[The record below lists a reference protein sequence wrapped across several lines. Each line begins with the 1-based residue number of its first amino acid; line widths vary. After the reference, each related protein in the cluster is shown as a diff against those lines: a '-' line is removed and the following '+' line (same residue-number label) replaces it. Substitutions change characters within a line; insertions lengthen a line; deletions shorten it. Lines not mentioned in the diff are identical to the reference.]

1 MDAQAEIIVIG
12 GGPAGLNAALAA
24 SQAGASVVLLDAYPL
39 PGGQYY
45 RQPPQYLA
53 AHPTRHQREGKI
65 LWQSVLANGVQIV
78 SNALVWYANSDKEV
92 IYFDSSG
99 SHTLRGRAIILAYGT
114 YERPVAFP
122 GWTLPGVLMT
132 GGAQTLLY
140 HGVLPGKRVLLAGS
154 GPLQLVV
161 ANKLLKAGANVVGVL
176 EGSSQL
182 LRRSWHHLKALWGQW
197 ERLGEGLS
205 SLLGLMYHSVPY
217 RLGWGIVEARG
228 NEQVE
233 SAIIARYDE
242 NWRPIPGSEK
252 EVVCDT
258 ICIGYGFVPF
268 TTLGKLIGVK
278 HTWDDRWNFEV
289 PERNDQTMETNLS
302 GVFVV
307 GDGAGVGGARL
318 SMLEGRVAGINAA
331 LQLGYGSS
339 IGEVALK
346 DIASKIKWERKF
358 QRMYADLF
366 TPGCG
371 LFELA
376 KDDTPVCR
384 CEGVTLRQLKAAL
397 DMGAASISEIKAIT
411 RAGMGECQGRMCG
424 LHLNRLIAQR
434 ANKAPNEVGL
444 NTARPPIYPLPI
456 KALLLDED
464 G

>member
-45 RQPPQYLA
+45 RQPPRYLA
-53 AHPTRHQREGKI
+53 AHPTRHQREGRK

-92 IYFDSSG
+92 IYSVSTG
-99 SHTLRGRAIILAYGT
+99 SHTLRGGAIILAYGT

-161 ANKLLKAGANVVGVL
+161 ANKLLKAGANVAGVL

-205 SLLGLMYHSVPY
+205 TLLGLMFHSVPY
-217 RLGWGIVEARG
+217 RLGWGIVEAKGR
-228 NEQVE
+228 EQVE

-278 HTWDDRWNFEV
+278 HTWDDGWNFEV
-289 PERNDQTMETNLS
+289 PERNDQTMETNLA

-331 LQLGYGSS
+331 LQLGYGRS
-339 IGEVALK
+339 IGEGALK
-346 DIASKIKWERKF
+346 DIASKINWERKF

-384 CEGVTLRQLKAAL
+384 CEGVTLRQLNAAL
-397 DMGAASISEIKAIT
+397 DMGVASVSEIKAIT
-411 RAGMGECQGRMCG
+411 RAEMGECQGRMCG

>member
-1 MDAQAEIIVIG
+1 METQVDIVVIG
-12 GGPAGLNAALAA
+12 GGPAGLNAALVAA
-24 SQAGASVVLLDAYPL
+24 QAGASVVLLDAYPL

-45 RQPPQYLA
+45 RQPPQYLVT
-53 AHPTRHQREGKI
+53 HSTRHQSEGRK
-65 LWQSVLANGVQIV
+65 LWQKALANGVQII
-78 SNALVWYANSDKEV
+78 SNALVWCANSDKVV
-92 IYFDSSG
+92 IYSDAAG
-99 SHTLRGRAIILAYGT
+99 SHTLHGRAIILAYGT

-140 HGVLPGKRVLLAGS
+140 QGVLPGKRVLLAGS

-161 ANKLLKAGANVVGVL
+161 ANKLLKAGADVVAVL
-176 EGSSQL
+176 EGSSRL
-182 LRRSWHHLKALWGQW
+182 VRRGWHHLNGLWGQW
-197 ERLGEGLS
+197 ERLGEGLN
-205 SLLGLMYHSVPY
+205 SLLGLMFHRVPY

-228 NEQVE
+228 SEQVE

-242 NWRPIPGSEK
+242 DWRPIRGTEK

-278 HTWDDRWNFEV
+278 HIWDDRWNFEI

-302 GVFVV
+302 GIFVV

-318 SMLEGRVAGINAA
+318 SMLEGKVAGINAA

-339 IGEVALK
+339 TGEVALK
-346 DIASKIKWERKF
+346 DIASKIRREKDF

-366 TPGCG
+366 APGCG

-376 KDDTPVCR
+376 KDDTPICR
-384 CEGVTLRQLKAAL
+384 CEGVTKRQLQDAL
-397 DMGAASISEIKAIT
+397 DMGATSISEIKAIT

-434 ANKAPNEVGL
+434 SNKAPHEVGL

-456 KALLLDED
+456 KDLVLDED

>member
-1 MDAQAEIIVIG
+1 MDTQVDIVVIG

-24 SQAGASVVLLDAYPL
+24 AQAGASVVLLDAYPL

-45 RQPPQYLA
+45 RQPPPYLA
-53 AHPTRHQREGKI
+53 AHSTRHQREGRN
-65 LWQSVLANGVQIV
+65 LWQKVLVNGVQII
-78 SNALVWYANSDKEV
+78 SNALVWYANADKTV
-92 IYFDSSG
+92 IYSDSAG

-122 GWTLPGVLMT
+122 GWTLPGVLMA

-140 HGVLPGKRVLLAGS
+140 QGVLPGKRVLLAGS

-176 EGSSQL
+176 EGSSRL
-182 LRRSWHHLKALWGQW
+182 FRRSWRHLKALWGQW

-205 SLLGLMYHSVPY
+205 SLLGLVFHSVPY

-242 NWRPIPGSEK
+242 NWRPIPGTEK

-258 ICIGYGFVPF
+258 ICMGYGFVPF
-268 TTLGKLIGVK
+268 TTLGKLIGIK
-278 HTWDDRWNFEV
+278 HTWDDGWNFEV

-302 GVFVV
+302 GIFVV

-318 SMLEGRVAGINAA
+318 SMFEGQVAGMNAA
-331 LQLGYGSS
+331 LQLGYGSA
-339 IGEVALK
+339 IGEVALQN
-346 DIASKIKWERKF
+346 IASKIRRERDF

-376 KDDTPVCR
+376 KDDTPICR
-384 CEGVTLRQLKAAL
+384 CEGVTKRQLQDAL
-397 DMGAASISEIKAIT
+397 DMGATSISEIKAMT

-434 ANKAPNEVGL
+434 INKAPIEVGL